1 MEEGVEAGEGEK
13 KMSQPRME
21 PKLGGGGMCEKTD
34 MEKGQ
39 RSIEGT
45 TERKGWPEEPEEC
58 WGVG

>member
-1 MEEGVEAGEGEK
+1 
-13 KMSQPRME
+13 
-21 PKLGGGGMCEKTD
+21 MCEKTD